1 MTGVGL
7 RALSSAVGVW
17 LTCFGGS
24 KPSAAS
30 LPLGSTNSR
39 RGRRHCYTA
48 FRPISLPPS
57 GTLLRHCRSPPPPN
71 VSLEQI
77 LVETLN
83 NGANHS
89 AGRIERLSKPCE
101 GVATVF
107 NVYAR
112 EEQRYAHIIST
123 PFRTAVPFWG
133 QFTYNL
139 STLSPHIYGTAVLK
153 GLRGDHP

>member
-1 MTGVGL
+1 MAYLFRRKQTVS
-7 RALSSAVGVW
+7 REPATRVDQ
-17 LTCFGGS
+17 LTAGEE
-24 KPSAAS
+24 
-30 LPLGSTNSR
+30 
-39 RGRRHCYTA
+39 
-48 FRPISLPPS
+48 
-57 GTLLRHCRSPPPPN
+57 TLLYCFPSHLFTTIWHAATTLQISPPPN